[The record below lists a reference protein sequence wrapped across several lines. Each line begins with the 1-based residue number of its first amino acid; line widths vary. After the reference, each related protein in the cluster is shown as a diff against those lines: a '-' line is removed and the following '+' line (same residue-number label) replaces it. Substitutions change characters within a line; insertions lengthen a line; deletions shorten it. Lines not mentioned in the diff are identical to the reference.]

1 MKKERSR
8 SSSKDMNSNLFS
20 NKRLN
25 DYDLNILNDNSFKD
39 LDDKTLKL
47 ECLIAEKEEALENL
61 NNKIKGA
68 ELLGKLLD
76 VMDLKIQA
84 KQIEN
89 ELADLKEQYSK
100 RNMAEKITDV
110 ITSSKKSKPKL
121 SPIHRLAHFVSRK
134 IIAKM
139 SKKVQSILDLS
150 DSLDT
155 LTSINENVD
164 ELIAMKVPYGETKA
178 NYEKLTNYLYRANRI
193 HSQINKKMQ
202 SL

>member
-1 MKKERSR
+1 
-8 SSSKDMNSNLFS
+8 MNNNLFQTNF

-47 ECLIAEKEEALENL
+47 ECLIAEKEEALDAL
-61 NNKIKGA
+61 NSKIKGA

-76 VMDLKIQA
+76 VMGLKIRA
-84 KQIEN
+84 KHIEN
-89 ELADLKEQYSK
+89 ELVQLREEYSK
-100 RNMAEKITDV
+100 RNITEKLTDV
-110 ITSSKKSKPKL
+110 ITPKKKKVKL
-121 SPIHRLAHFVSRK
+121 SPIHRLARFVSRK
-134 IIAKM
+134 IIARM
-139 SKKVQSILDLS
+139 SKKVQSILDMS
-150 DSLDT
+150 DSLET

-193 HSQINKKMQ
+193 HSEINKKMQ
-202 SL
+202 KL

>member
-1 MKKERSR
+1 
-8 SSSKDMNSNLFS
+8 MNNNLFQTNF

-47 ECLIAEKEEALENL
+47 EYLIAEKEEALDAL
-61 NNKIKGA
+61 NSKIKGT

-76 VMDLKIQA
+76 VMDLKIRA

-89 ELADLKEQYSK
+89 ELAELKEEYSK
-100 RNMAEKITDV
+100 RNITEKISDA
-110 ITSSKKSKPKL
+110 ITSKKQKTKL
-121 SPIHRLAHFVSRK
+121 SPIHRLARFVSRK
-134 IIAKM
+134 IIAKL
-139 SKKVQSILDLS
+139 SKKFKSILDLS
-150 DSLDT
+150 DSLET
-155 LTSINENVD
+155 LESINENVD

-178 NYEKLTNYLYRANRI
+178 NYEKLTNYLYHANKI
-193 HSQINKKMQ
+193 HAQINKKMQ

>member
-1 MKKERSR
+1 
-8 SSSKDMNSNLFS
+8 MNNNIFQTSF
-20 NKRLN
+20 KRLN

-47 ECLIAEKEEALENL
+47 EYLIAEKEEALDAL
-61 NNKIKGA
+61 NTKIKGA

-89 ELADLKEQYSK
+89 ELEKLKSEYSK
-100 RNMAEKITDV
+100 RNITEKITDA
-110 ITSSKKSKPKL
+110 ITPKRQKPKL
-121 SPIHRLAHFVSRK
+121 SPIRKLARFFSRK
-134 IIAKM
+134 VIAKV
-139 SKKVQSILDLS
+139 SKKFQSILDLS
-150 DSLDT
+150 DSLET

-178 NYEKLTNYLYRANRI
+178 NYEKLTNYLYRANKI
-193 HSQINKKMQ
+193 HAQINKKMQ
-202 SL
+202 KL

>member
-1 MKKERSR
+1 
-8 SSSKDMNSNLFS
+8 MNNNLFQTNF

-47 ECLIAEKEEALENL
+47 ECLIAEKEEALDAL
-61 NNKIKGA
+61 NSKIKGA

-76 VMDLKIQA
+76 VMDLKIRA
-84 KQIEN
+84 KHMEN
-89 ELADLKEQYSK
+89 ELVQLREEYSK
-100 RNMAEKITDV
+100 RNITEKLTDV
-110 ITSSKKSKPKL
+110 ITPKKKKVKL
-121 SPIHRLAHFVSRK
+121 SPIHRLARFVSRK
-134 IIAKM
+134 IIARM
-139 SKKVQSILDLS
+139 SKKVQSILDMS
-150 DSLDT
+150 DSLET

-193 HSQINKKMQ
+193 HSEINKKMQ
-202 SL
+202 KL

>member
-1 MKKERSR
+1 
-8 SSSKDMNSNLFS
+8 MNNNLFHTNF

-47 ECLIAEKEEALENL
+47 ECLIAEKEQTLDNL
-61 NNKIKGA
+61 NSKIKGA

-76 VMDLKIQA
+76 VMDLKIRA

-89 ELADLKEQYSK
+89 ELVQLKEEYSK
-100 RNMAEKITDV
+100 RNITEKLTDV
-110 ITSSKKSKPKL
+110 ITPKKQKTKL
-121 SPIHRLAHFVSRK
+121 SPIHRLARFVSRK
-134 IIAKM
+134 IIAKL
-139 SKKVQSILDLS
+139 SKKYKSILDLS
-150 DSLDT
+150 DSLET
-155 LTSINENVD
+155 LESINENVD

-178 NYEKLTNYLYRANRI
+178 NYEKLTNYLYHANRI

-202 SL
+202 KL

>member
-1 MKKERSR
+1 MTNN
-8 SSSKDMNSNLFS
+8 MFQNNI
-20 NKRLN
+20 KRLN

-39 LDDKTLKL
+39 LDDKTLQL
-47 ECLIAEKEEALENL
+47 ECIIAEKEEALDAINM
-61 NNKIKGA
+61 KIKGA
-68 ELLGKLLD
+68 ELIGKLLD
-76 VMDLKIQA
+76 VMDLKIKA
-84 KQIEN
+84 KQLEN
-89 ELADLKEQYSK
+89 EIAELKSEYSK
-100 RNMAEKITDV
+100 RNIAEKLTDT
-110 ITSSKKSKPKL
+110 ITSKRPKPKL
-121 SPIHRLAHFVSRK
+121 SPIRRLARFVSRK

-139 SKKVQSILDLS
+139 SKKVKSIMDLG

-202 SL
+202 RL

>member
-1 MKKERSR
+1 
-8 SSSKDMNSNLFS
+8 MNSNLFS

-47 ECLIAEKEEALENL
+47 ECLIVEKEEALENL

-100 RNMAEKITDV
+100 RNVAEKITDV
-110 ITSSKKSKPKL
+110 ITSSKKNKQKL
-121 SPIHRLAHFVSRK
+121 SPIHRLARFVSRN

-193 HSQINKKMQ
+193 HAQINKKMQ

>member
-1 MKKERSR
+1 
-8 SSSKDMNSNLFS
+8 MNNNLFQ
-20 NKRLN
+20 NNYKRLN

-47 ECLIAEKEEALENL
+47 ECLIAEKEEALDNL

-89 ELADLKEQYSK
+89 EIADLKEQYSK
-100 RNMAEKITDV
+100 KNMAEKITDA
-110 ITSSKKSKPKL
+110 IIFKKPKPKL
-121 SPIHRLAHFVSRK
+121 SPIHRLARFVSRQ
-134 IIAKM
+134 IISRM
-139 SKKVQSILDLS
+139 SRKVKSILDLS

-178 NYEKLTNYLYRANRI
+178 KYEKIKNFLYRENRI
-193 HSQINKKMQ
+193 HSEINKKMK